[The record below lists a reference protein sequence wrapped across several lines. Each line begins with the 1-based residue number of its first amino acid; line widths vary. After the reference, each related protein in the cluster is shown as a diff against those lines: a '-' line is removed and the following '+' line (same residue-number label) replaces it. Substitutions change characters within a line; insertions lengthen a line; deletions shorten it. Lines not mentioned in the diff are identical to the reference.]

1 MPEFLQNHARV
12 PLFVPRGARRK
23 RHQRL
28 GGAGRGLRL
37 LFDPTDN
44 SFAFKITYFPGI
56 AAGHA
61 VSLNPGRTI
70 GLLGNTGQHLLFY
83 DPRDLAEIERVSTL
97 RVELPDSALQGST
110 HAVWLSDL
118 EFVTAIG
125 EHFYRFHID
134 ALTRPEC
141 LGPHLV
147 KLPHAIKLTRSRRYL
162 VYGGM
167 DHPRLGEAREVG
179 IWDFAT
185 GKAR

>member
-1 MPEFLQNHARV
+1 MREYPYSFHVALDGNGINGLEGL
-12 PLFVPRGARRK
+12 
-23 RHQRL
+23 
-28 GGAGRGLRL
+28 AGVCAL

-110 HAVWLSDL
+110 HAGVARS
-118 EFVTAIG
+118 T
-125 EHFYRFHID
+125 
-134 ALTRPEC
+134 TSSSSRPSESTSTVSTSM
-141 LGPHLV
+141 P
-147 KLPHAIKLTRSRRYL
+147 
-162 VYGGM
+162 
-167 DHPRLGEAREVG
+167 
-179 IWDFAT
+179 
-185 GKAR
+185 